1 MSDAIPR
8 TLRDAMS
15 ELRPSPSLAAQAI
28 ATAHSRRRR
37 RRGLTALAALL
48 AITAGVLT
56 WVNVGSGGNHSVATV
71 TTRPTPTAAPTGVVI
86 PIADRRPAQNLTG
99 TTLAGKPLELAKDR
113 GAVVVVSFFG
123 SWCSPCRVQMPILNE
138 VAEGF
143 ARVPKTQQSDGVAF
157 IAVSTRDAKANAAS
171 YVSSKHITLPVV
183 LDDTGQLGTAWLQ
196 TGPPAT
202 YIVDRNGRIAAVLEG
217 IQSDPMLRSA
227 ITTVAGEE
235 PNTTPDVVVATK
247 HLSLQLGQFS
257 LDTPAPGQAP
267 LDVRGA
273 WAATAAKLPGSLCSG
288 ARRTVV
294 TFGLFTGYNYDKRP
308 EWLVRCE
315 DIRLPGHFGAACLAG
330 QPCARPTAPTT
341 FLADMVNIVD
351 PKGKLLIGFND
362 DPS

>member
-1 MSDAIPR
+1 MSDAMPR
-8 TLRDAMS
+8 ALRDAIS
-15 ELRPSPSLAAQAI
+15 DLRPSPGLAARAM

-37 RRGLTALAALL
+37 RRGLMALAALL

-56 WVNVGSGGNHSVATV
+56 WVNVGSANHSVATV
-71 TTRPTPTAAPTGVVI
+71 TVRPTPTAAPTGVVI

-99 TTLAGKPLELAKDR
+99 TTLTGKPVDLAKDR

-123 SWCSPCRVQMPILNE
+123 SWCAPCRVQMPILNE

-143 ARVPKTQQSDGVAF
+143 ASVPKTQQSDGVAF
-157 IAVSTRDAKANAAS
+157 IAVSTRDAKVNAAS

-183 LDDTGQLGTAWLQ
+183 SDDTGELGSAWLRSR
-196 TGPPAT
+196 PPAT
-202 YIVDRNGRIAAVLEG
+202 YLVDRNGRIAAVFEG
-217 IQSDPMLRSA
+217 VQSDPTLRSA

-247 HLSLQLGQFS
+247 HLSLQRGQFS
-257 LDTPAPGQAP
+257 LDPPASGQAP

-315 DIRLPGHFGAACLAG
+315 DVEIIGHGGAACIAN
-330 QPCARPTAPTT
+330 QPCNRPTAISSE
-341 FLADMVNIVD
+341 LGDMLNIVD
-351 PKGKLLIGFND
+351 PKGKLLIGFSDN
-362 DPS
+362 PS